1 MKAEG
6 EMGYEPSLLVLM
18 ERRMEMDTK
27 TDRHYAKVIKDR
39 STLLD
44 GREFQDPTFE
54 CLIPHIQ
61 CLNLGGRQLGV
72 DTSRT
77 SVAMIPADI
86 RDSGGWKR
94 GTVEIV

>member
-39 STLLD
+39 STQLG
-44 GREFQDPTFE
+44 GRQFQDPTFE
-54 CLIPHIQ
+54 CLIPHI
-61 CLNLGGRQLGV
+61 
-72 DTSRT
+72 S
-77 SVAMIPADI
+77 A
-86 RDSGGWKR
+86 
-94 GTVEIV
+94 